1 MFKVFGFYKFIKIKS
16 LKKNKD
22 FLQKFLISN
31 NIRGTIIIAKEGLNG
46 TISGCVKDID
56 KTTKKLKSLF
66 SFKLFD
72 NSNESKSK
80 FQPFHKPKVK
90 IKKEVVP
97 MNLTINSKDRNIQ
110 NHLEPKD
117 WNKLI
122 KNKDTHIIDTRK
134 PFEYKVG
141 TFKKFDN
148 SNESKSKFQPF
159 RKPKVKIKKEV
170 VPMNLTLN
178 SKDRN
183 IQTHLDPKEWNK
195 LIKNKDTHIIDT
207 RKPFEYKV
215 GTFKKSVNPN
225 INNFRDFPKY
235 LNKLK
240 KNKPVAM
247 FCTGGIRCEKT
258 SVYLKKKGFENIF
271 QLNGGILNYLKKI
284 KKTESLWKGE
294 CFVFDNRIS
303 LKHELK
309 IGTYSVCSGCRM
321 PISPKDKRSNKY
333 EEGVSCPNCH
343 AVSYTHLTLPTNR
356 EV

>member
-22 FLQKFLISN
+22 FLQKFFISN

-46 TISGCVKDID
+46 TISGRVKDID
-56 KTTKKLKSLF
+56 KTTKKLKSLI
-66 SFKLFD
+66 SFKQFD

-90 IKKEVVP
+90 IKKEIVP
-97 MNLTINSKDRNIQ
+97 MNLTINSKDRNIKK
-110 NHLEPKD
+110 HLEPKD

-122 KNKDTHIIDTRK
+122 KNKDTHI
-134 PFEYKVG
+134 V
-141 TFKKFDN
+141 
-148 SNESKSKFQPF
+148 
-159 RKPKVKIKKEV
+159 
-170 VPMNLTLN
+170 
-178 SKDRN
+178 
-183 IQTHLDPKEWNK
+183 
-195 LIKNKDTHIIDT
+195 DT

-225 INNFRDFPKY
+225 VTNFRDFPKY

-258 SVYLKKKGFENIF
+258 SVYLKKKGFKNIY

-303 LKHELK
+303 LKHGLK
-309 IGTYSVCSGCRM
+309 LGSHSMCSGCRM
-321 PISPKDKRSNKY
+321 PIVPKDKRSKKF
-333 EEGVSCPNCH
+333 EEGVSCPNC
-343 AVSYTHLTLPTNR
+343 YDNLTKTQKSR
-356 EV
+356 FRMRQSQVYKAKQSGKKYIFQKEFK